1 MYPTRY
7 SHRTW
12 LAAWAIAFI
21 LALAGCAAPPPAPR
35 PPVEQAMPVQGT
47 GQFVTLE
54 EAIRAANGPDA
65 SGFRLLESNLDGLKW
80 RLVLIDSASHSL
92 DLQYY
97 VWFGDATGQLLMAR
111 LIAAADRG
119 VKVREVW
126 VQHLE
131 ESVTGGQVSIS
142 FFPMGWAEKAII
154 TLGDG
159 RTTYAIYLYGLT
171 GRVEI
176 KDGEPRNPD
185 DHLLRNAKG
194 EDEEER

>member
-1 MYPTRY
+1 M
-7 SHRTW
+7 
-12 LAAWAIAFI
+12 AM
-21 LALAGCAAPPPAPR
+21 ALAGRDVGGKVCY
-35 PPVEQAMPVQGT
+35 PVDKLPSELAQLGEVRSFDST
-47 GQFVTLE
+47 GRELRR
-54 EAIRAANGPDA
+54 AINR
-65 SGFRLLESNLDGLKW
+65 
-80 RLVLIDSASHSL
+80 
-92 DLQYY
+92 
-97 VWFGDATGQLLMAR
+97 
-111 LIAAADRG
+111 DRG